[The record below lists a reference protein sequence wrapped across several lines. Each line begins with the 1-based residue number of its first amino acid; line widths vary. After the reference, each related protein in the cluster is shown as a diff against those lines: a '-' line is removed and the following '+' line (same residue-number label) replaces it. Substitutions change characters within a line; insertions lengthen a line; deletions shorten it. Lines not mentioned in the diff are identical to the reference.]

1 MANKKE
7 TLPKLKATRAADL
20 SPLSAA
26 AFQTAWNSLRR
37 KTSLP

>member
-1 MANKKE
+1 MANKKDLAE
-7 TLPKLKATRAADL
+7 ATRAADL

-37 KTSLP
+37 KTRLP